1 MKEEGSLRR
10 ARKLSEE
17 KKKAVAGFDPEVFY
31 CSFCCLESVYRDLKL
46 AHLSDALF
54 SDLIDYASVGSLR
67 FFVCVLGICLFVVSL
82 FFYFGEYL
90 LAWNTCLVSLSG

>member
-1 MKEEGSLRR
+1 MIDFNVSVNLLCFGFVFFFHREVKEEGSLRR

-46 AHLSDALF
+46 AQLSDALF

-67 FFVCVLGICLFVVSL
+67 FFVCVLGICFVV
-82 FFYFGEYL
+82 
-90 LAWNTCLVSLSG
+90 